1 MKKKEKIFLVSVVAN
16 VVLLIMVVNL
26 KFAAVNNQKK
36 ADYFSEVCDYKQ
48 DHLMEVVCD
57 YQKLS
62 EKISSLNA
70 DVAFYKSRLYNAEE
84 KLEAYEALFANNL
97 SLDMNV
103 DDDEDEDE
111 DEDEDDDIFPALS
124 VTPIV
129 SEKPVDK
136 ATAMPSITPC
146 PTKKLT
152 PTPTLSPVPSTS
164 MSSTTTKK
172 KTERPCP
179 TYYGIR

>member
-1 MKKKEKIFLVSVVAN
+1 MRKKEKLFMLSVVAN
-16 VVLLIMVVNL
+16 IVLVIMVVNL
-26 KFAAVNNQKK
+26 KFAAVNNQAK

-103 DDDEDEDE
+103 DDDEDD
-111 DEDEDDDIFPALS
+111 DDDDEDDDIFPALN

-146 PTKKLT
+146 PTKRIT
-152 PTPTLSPVPSTS
+152 PTPTLASPASTS
-164 MSSTTTKK
+164 TSATTK

-179 TYYGIR
+179 TYYGAR

>member
-1 MKKKEKIFLVSVVAN
+1 MKKKEMLFMISVVAN
-16 VVLLIMVVNL
+16 IVLVIMVVNL
-26 KFAAVNNQKK
+26 KFAAVNNQAK

-84 KLEAYEALFANNL
+84 KLEAYEALFANL

-103 DDDEDEDE
+103 DDDEYEDE
-111 DEDEDDDIFPALS
+111 DEDEDDDIFPSLN

-146 PTKKLT
+146 PTKRIT
-152 PTPTLSPVPSTS
+152 PTPTLAPPASTS
-164 MSSTTTKK
+164 TSATTKK
-172 KTERPCP
+172 KTERPSP